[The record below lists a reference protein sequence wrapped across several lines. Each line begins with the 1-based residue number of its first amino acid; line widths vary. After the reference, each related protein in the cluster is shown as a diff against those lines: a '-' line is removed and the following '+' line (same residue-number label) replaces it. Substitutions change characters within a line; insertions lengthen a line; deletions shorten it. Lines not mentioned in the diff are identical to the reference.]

1 MFAALKREGLW
12 PEREYYVEYRRPEAQ
27 HARPTIHF
35 LDLAL
40 FCRERNLD
48 VECDGDNWHIGRESA
63 KRVYWNHFGAGE
75 AQGSWPDFGGRPWTN
90 QGFGLP
96 VEIVFRA

>member
-1 MFAALKREGLW
+1 MSRKREPFW
-12 PEREYYVEYRRPEAQ
+12 RKREIQLKAEGSQSEAVLS
-27 HARPTIHF
+27 ALAAF
-35 LDLAL
+35 LTSSLTVIPFRAFAL
-40 FCRERNLD
+40 SRFR
-48 VECDGDNWHIGRESA
+48 A